1 MNTKSKV
8 IFTSIICVILLIII
22 TTSLITLFMPK
33 RLVDLI
39 DLDQIDKAYAVRK
52 TISISKEGKVNSKV
66 IPIVRIREF
75 KNFISTAIYKNRYN
89 NVENTDKM
97 YIKIIYKN
105 GDEIIMDTFS
115 YLKKDKD
122 GTILKQKKIKCD
134 INYKEFYE

>member
-1 MNTKSKV
+1 
-8 IFTSIICVILLIII
+8 
-22 TTSLITLFMPK
+22 MPK